1 MHTCTMTAALA
12 ENAELAVAQNAA
24 SLFRAHA
31 AFVASFLFRLGLEPA
46 EIDDAVQEV
55 FLIAHRQGGYQPGP
69 AQPRTWLAAIAIRVA
84 MKAKTRHRRVRR
96 DRKILHD
103 LIDILRPSE
112 DVPFEDVEARQIVQR
127 ILDQM
132 DPERR
137 AVLILFELEGEPCD
151 SIAAALGVEV
161 GTVYSRLHR
170 ARQEFQRAC
179 ERLEMRRSRPVLIG
193 GEGA

>member
-1 MHTCTMTAALA
+1 MHTGTMTAALA
-12 ENAELAVAQNAA
+12 TNPELCVAQNAA
-24 SLFRAHA
+24 NLFRAHA
-31 AFVASFLFRLGLEPA
+31 AFVASFLFRLGLEPS
-46 EIDDAVQEV
+46 EIEDAVQEV

-96 DRKILHD
+96 DRKVLTD
-103 LIDILRPSE
+103 LIGILRPTD
-112 DVPFEDVEARQIVQR
+112 DVPFEEVEARQIVQR

-137 AVLILFELEGEPCD
+137 AVLILFELEGEACD

-179 ERLEMRRSRPVLIG
+179 ERLDARRSRPVLIRG
-193 GEGA
+193 DTA

>member
-1 MHTCTMTAALA
+1 MTAALA
-12 ENAELAVAQNAA
+12 TNPELCVAQNAA
-24 SLFRAHA
+24 NLFRAHA
-31 AFVASFLFRLGLEPA
+31 AFVASFLFRLGLEPS
-46 EIDDAVQEV
+46 EIEDAVQEV
-55 FLIAHRQGGYQPGP
+55 FLIAHRQGGYHP
-69 AQPRTWLAAIAIRVA
+69 AT
-84 MKAKTRHRRVRR
+84 
-96 DRKILHD
+96 DD
-103 LIDILRPSE
+103 L
-112 DVPFEDVEARQIVQR
+112 PFEEVEARQIVQR

-179 ERLEMRRSRPVLIG
+179 ERLDARRSRPVLIRG
-193 GEGA
+193 DTA

>member
-1 MHTCTMTAALA
+1 MHTCSMTAALA
-12 ENAELAVAQNAA
+12 ENGLAVAQNAA

-96 DRKILHD
+96 DRKLLHD

-112 DVPFEDVEARQIVQR
+112 DVPFEDVEARQMVQR

-137 AVLILFELEGEPCD
+137 AVLLLFELEGEPCD

-179 ERLEMRRSRPVLIG
+179 GRLEMRRSRPVLIG
-193 GEGA
+193 GEGP

>member
-1 MHTCTMTAALA
+1 MTAAA
-12 ENAELAVAQNAA
+12 ATNADVPVAQNAD

-31 AFVASFLFRLGLEPA
+31 AFVASFLYRLGLQPA
-46 EIDDAVQEV
+46 EIEDAVQEV

-84 MKAKTRHRRVRR
+84 MKAKTRHRRVKR
-96 DRKILHD
+96 DRKMLHD
-103 LIDILRPSE
+103 LVGILRPSD
-112 DVPFEDVEARQIVQR
+112 DVPFEEVEARQIVQL

-137 AVLILFELEGEPCD
+137 AVLILFELEGEACD

-161 GTVYSRLHR
+161 GTIYSRLHR
-170 ARQEFQRAC
+170 ARQDFQRAV
-179 ERLEMRRSRPVLIG
+179 ERLESKRHARPLAR
-193 GEGA
+193 GEL

>member
-1 MHTCTMTAALA
+1 MTAAIA
-12 ENAELAVAQNAA
+12 ANAERTVAQNAA

-31 AFVASFLFRLGLEPA
+31 AFVASFLFRLGLQPN
-46 EIDDAVQEV
+46 EIEDAVQEV
-55 FLIAHRQGGYQPGP
+55 FLIAHRQGGYHPGP

-84 MKAKTRHRRVRR
+84 MKAKTRDRRVRR
-96 DRKILHD
+96 DRQMLHD
-103 LIDILRPSE
+103 LIDILRPID
-112 DVPFEDVEARQIVQR
+112 DVPFEVVEARQIVQR

-137 AVLILFELEGEPCD
+137 AVLILFELEGESCD

-170 ARQEFQRAC
+170 ARHEFQKAC
-179 ERLEMRRSRPVLIG
+179 ERLETRRSSRPDLASG
-193 GEGA
+193 GEL

>member
-1 MHTCTMTAALA
+1 MTAALA

-96 DRKILHD
+96 DRKLLHD

-112 DVPFEDVEARQIVQR
+112 DVPFEDVEARQMVQR

-179 ERLEMRRSRPVLIG
+179 SRLEMRRSRPVLIG
-193 GEGA
+193 GEGP